1 MALPLEKE
9 YTIQDIYDLPEGE
22 RAELIDGKL
31 YMMAPS
37 STNHQRIVADMLF
50 QIKSFI
56 ESNAGECEVF
66 PAPFAVFL
74 NETDTTYVEPDLC
87 VICDERKITKKGCMG
102 APDWIMEIV
111 SPASKRMDYYVK
123 LFKYRSAGV
132 KEYWIVDEEKKEV
145 TVYDFANDNME
156 QYAMSEE
163 IAVNLYEG
171 KLNIHF

>member
-1 MALPLEKE
+1 
-9 YTIQDIYDLPEGE
+9 
-22 RAELIDGKL
+22 
-31 YMMAPS
+31 
-37 STNHQRIVADMLF
+37 
-50 QIKSFI
+50 
-56 ESNAGECEVF
+56 
-66 PAPFAVFL
+66 
-74 NETDTTYVEPDLC
+74 
-87 VICDERKITKKGCMG
+87 MG
-102 APDWIMEIV
+102 APDWIAEIV